1 MMNMAVAFFVCM
13 AFCISVMAFLCS
25 LSDKRKERRW
35 RREDEIAM
43 RRLKRQDEENRRYCE
58 YQKGL
63 IEAIENGKCTSCWST
78 TGAYDSVVT
87 YINRQKVARVVRE
100 KRGSQDRCVASAS
113 V

>member
-25 LSDKRKERRW
+25 LSDKRKEKRW

-58 YQKGL
+58 DEPSIYNPYSV
-63 IEAIENGKCTSCWST
+63 IEAIENGNADEYIERHISKEREE
-78 TGAYDSVVT
+78 YDRKWREW
-87 YINRQKVARVVRE
+87 YERREVR
-100 KRGSQDRCVASAS
+100 KTDA
-113 V
+113 